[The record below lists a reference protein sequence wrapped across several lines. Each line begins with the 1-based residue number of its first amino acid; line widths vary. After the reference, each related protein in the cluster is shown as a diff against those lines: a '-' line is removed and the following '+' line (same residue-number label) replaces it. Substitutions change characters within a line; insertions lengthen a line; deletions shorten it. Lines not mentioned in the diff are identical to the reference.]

1 MKTLWKQAGCILFAV
16 ALLLSGTPAK
26 AQDPPPQGGFK
37 NPYLS
42 VNKSGKVVLTYS
54 RWSEQVK
61 PGTCTLVSFWASW
74 SEESREEVPFVQAV
88 YQQYA
93 GKVKVLGV
101 PFGDEIQASM
111 DAMAEWGIKYPQLVD
126 VDEDLA
132 GPFDF
137 DSIPFIVLLGPDGKE
152 IARNLHGE
160 GILEAVEEALKS
172 VSR

>member
-37 NPYLS
+37 NAYLTL
-42 VNKSGKVVLTYS
+42 NKSGKVVLTYTL
-54 RWSEQVK
+54 WDQQVTK
-61 PGTCTLVSFWASW
+61 GNYTLAFFWASW

-101 PFGDEIQASM
+101 PFGDEIQDSM
-111 DAMAEWGIKYPQLVD
+111 DAIPEWGMTFPHFVF
-126 VDEDLA
+126 VEDA
-132 GPFDF
+132 EPDGRFEI
-137 DSIPFIVLLGPDGKE
+137 DSIPLIILFGPDGK
-152 IARNLHGE
+152 ILARDLRGE
-160 GILEAVEEALKS
+160 DIQKAIEEALK
-172 VSR
+172 

>member
-1 MKTLWKQAGCILFAV
+1 M
-16 ALLLSGTPAK
+16 
-26 AQDPPPQGGFK
+26 
-37 NPYLS
+37 
-42 VNKSGKVVLTYS
+42 
-54 RWSEQVK
+54 
-61 PGTCTLVSFWASW
+61 VSFWASW

-101 PFGDEIQASM
+101 PFGDEIQDSM

-160 GILEAVEEALKS
+160 AEVLLFRNFIVILPFEY
-172 VSR
+172 